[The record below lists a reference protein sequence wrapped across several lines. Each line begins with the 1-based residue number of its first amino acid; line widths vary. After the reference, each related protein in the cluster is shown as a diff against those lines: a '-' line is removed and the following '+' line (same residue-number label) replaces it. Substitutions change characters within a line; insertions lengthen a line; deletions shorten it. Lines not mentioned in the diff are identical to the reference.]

1 MLKSDYHEL
10 EGRHQR
16 FVTDH
21 LSRTLDSTG
30 LGASLTAQDQRGKPI
45 DLCDCKVPSVHVH
58 TNTFSNMAKK
68 DQVNLSHWQFVTC
81 HCYSIVK

>member
-1 MLKSDYHEL
+1 MEREKTRLKMDYEMIKSDYHEL

-30 LGASLTAQDQRGKPI
+30 LGASLTAQDHRGI
-45 DLCDCKVPSVHVH
+45 DFGIGITIFVMFLVHLPPPWSLFSSV
-58 TNTFSNMAKK
+58 
-68 DQVNLSHWQFVTC
+68 
-81 HCYSIVK
+81 